1 MIFYF
6 RGGFTVK
13 KILAVFIGG
22 ALGGMSRYGID
33 LWLHD
38 STSLLGTLAVNLVG
52 CFLLTY
58 LTYGITQRLD
68 LPDWVSLLLGTGFVG
83 AFTTFS
89 TFVLNLVQQVSPYA
103 LVIFALNLIGGSL
116 VTLATYRLV
125 IRRRV

>member
-1 MIFYF
+1 M
-6 RGGFTVK
+6 K
-13 KILAVFIGG
+13 KPLAVFIGG
-22 ALGGMSRYGID
+22 ALGGISRYGID

-38 STSLLGTLAVNLVG
+38 STSLLGTLAVNLIG

-58 LTYGITQRLD
+58 LTYGLAQRLA
-68 LPDWVSLLLGTGFVG
+68 LHDWVSLLLGTGFVG

-103 LVIFALNLIGGSL
+103 LVIFAMNLIGGSL

>member
-1 MIFYF
+1 M
-6 RGGFTVK
+6 K
-13 KILAVFIGG
+13 KALAVFIGG
-22 ALGGMSRYGID
+22 ALGGISRYAID

-58 LTYGITQRLD
+58 LTYGLAQRLD
-68 LPDWVSLLLGTGFVG
+68 LSDWVSLMLGTGFVG

-103 LVIFALNLIGGSL
+103 LVIFALNLVGGSL
-116 VTLATYRLV
+116 FTFAAFHLAN
-125 IRRRV
+125 RRRV